1 MINRLPGSLLRRH
14 VGNLSLNH
22 AELSDGALTGSL
34 CNAEIDDLYVSFVCD
49 EDVLRANVSMDDVER
64 LSLIIFQVVSI
75 VKTRTDSR
83 NDIEGKFVTEW
94 HPFFLRLTEDVT
106 EVFSEE
112 ILHSNKIGVLHG
124 SEVVDLNDVLVVEQ
138 GCKLGLVNER
148 SDELFLA
155 CQMRK
160 DGLDGDEL
168 FKALN
173 ARDLCFVE
181 LAIPPTA
188 SFSKRRYFP
197 KRVVP
202 KSAITSFP

>member
-22 AELSDGALTGSL
+22 AELGNGALAGSL
-34 CNAEIDDLYVSFVCD
+34 CNAEIDDLYFSFVCD
-49 EDVLRANVSMDDVER
+49 EDVLRADVSMDYVER

-83 NDIEGKFVTEW
+83 DDIEGKFVTEG

-124 SEVVDLNDVLVVEQ
+124 SEVVDLNDVLVVER
-138 GCKLGLVNER
+138 GCKLGLVNEGGQKFFFFR
-148 SDELFLA
+148 QVGE
-155 CQMRK
+155 
-160 DGLDGDEL
+160 DGLDGNQLLE
-168 FKALN
+168 ALDT
-173 ARDLCFVE
+173 RDLGPV
-181 LAIPPTA
+181 
-188 SFSKRRYFP
+188 
-197 KRVVP
+197 
-202 KSAITSFP
+202 

>member
-22 AELSDGALTGSL
+22 AELGNGALAGSL
-34 CNAEIDDLYVSFVCD
+34 CNAEIDDLYFSFVCD
-49 EDVLRANVSMDDVER
+49 EDVLRADVSMDYVER

-83 NDIEGKFVTEW
+83 DDIEGKFVTEG

-124 SEVVDLNDVLVVEQ
+124 SEIVDLNDVLVVKEC
-138 GCKLGLVNER
+138 GKLCLIDER

-160 DGLDGDEL
+160 DGLDGDAL

-181 LAIPPTA
+181 LGHP
-188 SFSKRRYFP
+188 SNSQLFQKEVLP
-197 KRVVP
+197 KACRP
-202 KSAITSFP
+202 